1 VAGTEGAQATMNHQP
16 RVALMHV
23 PIVTGYRS
31 AAAAV

>member
-1 VAGTEGAQATMNHQP
+1 MNHQP
-16 RVALMHV
+16 RVAFMHV